1 MIMRKKY
8 FISFFV
14 MAAACVAVLPF
25 AAKAAF
31 DPNNII
37 SDQEM
42 LDAGAMSLGEIDSF
56 LNSQG
61 GYIAT
66 NNFTDAFG
74 ATMSAA
80 QIIYNAAYNFECDTI
95 EQYRSYTREQK
106 MQFCRPATVNPKF
119 LIVLLQKEQSLITEK
134 TPTQKQL
141 DWATGY
147 GVCDSCSMDDP
158 AIQRWKGFGKQINSA
173 ALQFFDYVKNPHLY
187 RYKAGQTYTVTNTG
201 QGPSVITPANNATA
215 GLYNYTPHVYNGN
228 FNFWKLWQRYFT
240 RDYLNGSLLQVAG
253 ESGVWL
259 IENGVKRPFMTR
271 SALTSRYDP
280 SRIQIVS
287 RADLDKY
294 ETGAPIK
301 FAQYSI
307 IRIPNGRIYLLV
319 DDHKRRFANPEA
331 FKKMGFNPDEIINAS
346 ESEIAEYAEG
356 SVITTTSTYP
366 TGSLL
371 QDKATGGVFWVEEG
385 IKHPLL
391 DASLLRTKFKNKRI
405 IRTTAKELSGYTTGD
420 PIRLSD
426 GDIVRT
432 AAHPAVYIIENGLK
446 RPVLSA
452 DAFIKL
458 GYKWSNIFVVSDRL
472 MNLHAD
478 GEAVVVTQ

>member
-1 MIMRKKY
+1 MIRIKKHL
-8 FISFFV
+8 FHSLLFAFV
-14 MAAACVAVLPF
+14 CIVLVPL
-25 AAKAAF
+25 AAKADF
-31 DPNNII
+31 NPNNII

-42 LDAGAMSLGEIDSF
+42 LDANSMSLAEIDAF
-56 LNSQG
+56 LKSQG
-61 GYIAT
+61 GYIAFNT
-66 NNFTDAFG
+66 FADPFG
-74 ATMSAA
+74 STLSAA
-80 QIIYNAAYNFECDTI
+80 ELIYNAAHNFECDTI
-95 EQYRSYTREQK
+95 EQYRTYTRAQK
-106 MQFCRPATVNPKF
+106 EQFCRPATINPKF
-119 LIVLLQKEQSLITEK
+119 LLVLLQKEQSLITEK

-158 AIQRWKGFGKQINSA
+158 AIQRWKGFGKQVNSA
-173 ALQFFDYVKNPHLY
+173 ALQFFDYVKNPQLY

-201 QGPSVITPANNATA
+201 REPSVITIANNATA

-240 RDYLNGSLLQVAG
+240 RDYLNGSLLQASG

-259 IENGVKRPFMTR
+259 IENGVKRAFLTR

-319 DDHKRRFANPEA
+319 DTHKRRFANPEA
-331 FKKMGFNPDEIINAS
+331 FKKMGFNPDEIINAA
-346 ESEIAEYAEG
+346 EADIAEYSEG
-356 SVITTTSTYP
+356 AVITPTSTYP
-366 TGSLL
+366 TGALL
-371 QDKATGGVFWVEEG
+371 QDKKTGGVYWVNEG
-385 IKHPLL
+385 VKQPLL
-391 DASLLRTKFKNKRI
+391 DASLLKTKFKNKRI
-405 IRTTAKELSGYTTGD
+405 IKTSAAELATYQTGD
-420 PIRLSD
+420 PIRLSE
-426 GDIVRT
+426 GDIVRS
-432 AAHPAVYIIENGLK
+432 ASNPAVYIIENGLK
-446 RPVLSA
+446 RAVVSA

-458 GYKWSNIFVVSDRL
+458 GYKWSNIFIASDRL
-472 MNLHAD
+472 LNLHAD
-478 GEAVVVTQ
+478 GEPVIIAQ